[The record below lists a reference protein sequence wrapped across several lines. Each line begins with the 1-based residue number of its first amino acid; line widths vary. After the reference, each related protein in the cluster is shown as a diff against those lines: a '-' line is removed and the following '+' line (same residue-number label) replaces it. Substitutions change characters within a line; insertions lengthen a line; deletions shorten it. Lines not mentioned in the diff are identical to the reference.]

1 MARAKSI
8 KNKPS
13 ASGIFGYEFLDPAY
27 TLPGVVWK
35 TKTKMNFSNFLFIT
49 DGMPYTD
56 WPDEYLI
63 YAVNLLKKRPNEM
76 IGQRDEALIADF
88 YSIKKYI
95 IENFDGINQR
105 LQLSKLRK

>member
-8 KNKPS
+8 KKNSPLL
-13 ASGIFGYEFLDPAY
+13 GTWEYEFLVNSSVGQPY
-27 TLPGVVWK
+27 NIKIRK
-35 TKTKMNFSNFLFIT
+35 TNFSNFLFIT